1 MEQHILVSNI
11 TSEESDCIDL
21 KDHTQVTTNPG
32 SRFQTKKEPGSI
44 MKESS
49 SRGQSHSRESSGT
62 SNLSVKFTIERET
75 DDSSTPS
82 ISESVSICSSP
93 EVAGH
98 KSKCGTYSNY
108 NHPPNKG
115 KVKKKKHRS
124 ITESS
129 GISSCAACE
138 NSSENEY
145 TENGKNCEHELL
157 EDGVTHKDDQ
167 CDNFKNSVQRK
178 NRPNNQS
185 QKLDYEKV
193 NEKMH
198 NIKDTNTN
206 TNSSNAIGT
215 ELLKQYGKI
224 DECNELT
231 DQDHKSSLQNT
242 SSKK

>member
-1 MEQHILVSNI
+1 MSSFCRLIL
-11 TSEESDCIDL
+11 L
-21 KDHTQVTTNPG
+21 
-32 SRFQTKKEPGSI
+32 
-44 MKESS
+44 
-49 SRGQSHSRESSGT
+49 
-62 SNLSVKFTIERET
+62 
-75 DDSSTPS
+75 
-82 ISESVSICSSP
+82 
-93 EVAGH
+93 
-98 KSKCGTYSNY
+98 
-108 NHPPNKG
+108 NK
-115 KVKKKKHRS
+115 
-124 ITESS
+124 
-129 GISSCAACE
+129 
-138 NSSENEY
+138 
-145 TENGKNCEHELL
+145 LL
-157 EDGVTHKDDQ
+157 EDGNTRKDDQ

-198 NIKDTNTN
+198 NIKNTNTN

>member
-1 MEQHILVSNI
+1 MGSNT

-21 KDHTQVTTNPG
+21 KEHNQVTTNPG

-44 MKESS
+44 MKESP

-75 DDSSTPS
+75 DSSTPS

-93 EVAGH
+93 EVGGH
-98 KSKCGTYSNY
+98 KSKCETYSNY

-145 TENGKNCEHELL
+145 TENRKNCEHELL
-157 EDGVTHKDDQ
+157 EDGDTRKDDQ
-167 CDNFKNSVQRK
+167 CDNLKNSVQRT

-185 QKLDYEKV
+185 QILEYGKV
-193 NEKMH
+193 NAKMH
-198 NIKDTNTN
+198 NTKNKTTN
-206 TNSSNAIGT
+206 TNSNNAIDT
-215 ELLKQYGKI
+215 EALNQYGKI
-224 DECNELT
+224 NECNALKDRNEKALVE
-231 DQDHKSSLQNT
+231 NT
-242 SSKK
+242 SSKR

>member
-11 TSEESDCIDL
+11 TSEDSDCIDPNE
-21 KDHTQVTTNPG
+21 HNQVSTNPG

-44 MKESS
+44 MKQSS

-75 DDSSTPS
+75 DSSTPS

-98 KSKCGTYSNY
+98 KSKCGTYLNY
-108 NHPPNKG
+108 NHPSNKC

-145 TENGKNCEHELL
+145 TENCKNCEHELL
-157 EDGVTHKDDQ
+157 EDGDNRKDDQ
-167 CDNFKNSVQRK
+167 CDNFKNSMQRT

-185 QKLDYEKV
+185 QTLEYEKI
-193 NEKMH
+193 NANMC
-198 NIKDTNTN
+198 NIENQNTN
-206 TNSSNAIGT
+206 TNSSNAIDT
-215 ELLKQYGKI
+215 ELLNQCGKTN
-224 DECNELT
+224 ECKEVK
-231 DQDHKSSLQNT
+231 DQDQKSSVGNT
-242 SSKK
+242 SSKR

>member
-21 KDHTQVTTNPG
+21 KDHNQVTTNPG

-75 DDSSTPS
+75 DSSTPS

-93 EVAGH
+93 EVASH
-98 KSKCGTYSNY
+98 KLKCGTYSN
-108 NHPPNKG
+108 HPPNKC

-138 NSSENEY
+138 NSSENES

-157 EDGVTHKDDQ
+157 EDGDTCKDDQ

-178 NRPNNQS
+178 TRPNNQS

-198 NIKDTNTN
+198 NIKNTNTN

>member
-21 KDHTQVTTNPG
+21 KDHNQVTTNPG

-75 DDSSTPS
+75 DSSTPS

-93 EVAGH
+93 EVASH
-98 KSKCGTYSNY
+98 KLKCGTYSN
-108 NHPPNKG
+108 HPPNKC

-138 NSSENEY
+138 NSSENEC
-145 TENGKNCEHELL
+145 TENCKNCELL
-157 EDGVTHKDDQ
+157 EDGDTRKDDQ
-167 CDNFKNSVQRK
+167 CDHFKNKQRT

-185 QKLDYEKV
+185 QILEYVKV
-193 NEKMH
+193 NAKMH
-198 NIKDTNTN
+198 NIENQNTN
-206 TNSSNAIGT
+206 TNSSNAIDT
-215 ELLKQYGKI
+215 ELLKRFGKT
-224 DECNELT
+224 DECNELK
-231 DQDHKSSLQNT
+231 DQDEKSSVENT

>member
-1 MEQHILVSNI
+1 MEEHILVSNT

-21 KDHTQVTTNPG
+21 KEHNQVTTNPS

-44 MKESS
+44 MKESP

-75 DDSSTPS
+75 DSSTPS

-93 EVAGH
+93 EVGGH
-98 KSKCGTYSNY
+98 KSKCETYSNY

-145 TENGKNCEHELL
+145 TENCQNCEHELL
-157 EDGVTHKDDQ
+157 EDGDTRKDDQ
-167 CDNFKNSVQRK
+167 CDNLKNSVQRT

-185 QKLDYEKV
+185 KILEYGKV
-193 NEKMH
+193 NAKMH
-198 NIKDTNTN
+198 NTKNKTTN
-206 TNSSNAIGT
+206 TNSSNAIDT
-215 ELLKQYGKI
+215 EALNQYGKI
-224 DECNELT
+224 NECNALKDRNEKALVE
-231 DQDHKSSLQNT
+231 NT
-242 SSKK
+242 SSKR

>member
-1 MEQHILVSNI
+1 MEQHILVSNT
-11 TSEESDCIDL
+11 TSQESDCIDP
-21 KDHTQVTTNPG
+21 HEHNQVNTNPG

-75 DDSSTPS
+75 DSSTPS

-108 NHPPNKG
+108 NHPSNKC
-115 KVKKKKHRS
+115 KLKKKKHRS

-145 TENGKNCEHELL
+145 TENYKNCEHELL
-157 EDGVTHKDDQ
+157 EDGDTRKDDQ
-167 CDNFKNSVQRK
+167 CDNFKSSMQRT

-185 QKLDYEKV
+185 QILEYEKV
-193 NEKMH
+193 NATRRNMK
-198 NIKDTNTN
+198 NQDTNTS
-206 TNSSNAIGT
+206 SSNANDT
-215 ELLKQYGKI
+215 ELLKQYAKTN
-224 DECNELT
+224 ECTELK
-231 DQDHKSSLQNT
+231 DQDEKALVENT
-242 SSKK
+242 SSKR

>member
-1 MEQHILVSNI
+1 MEQHILVSNT
-11 TSEESDCIDL
+11 TSEESDCIDPNE
-21 KDHTQVTTNPG
+21 HNQVSTNPG

-75 DDSSTPS
+75 DSSTPS

-108 NHPPNKG
+108 NHPSNKF

-145 TENGKNCEHELL
+145 TENCKNCEHELL
-157 EDGVTHKDDQ
+157 EDGDTPKDDQ
-167 CDNFKNSVQRK
+167 GDNFKNSVQRT

-185 QKLDYEKV
+185 QILEYGKV
-193 NEKMH
+193 NAKTQNMK
-198 NIKDTNTN
+198 NQNTT
-206 TNSSNAIGT
+206 TNSSNAIDT
-215 ELLKQYGKI
+215 ESLNQYGKTN
-224 DECNELT
+224 ECNELN
-231 DQDHKSSLQNT
+231 DQDEKRLAENT
-242 SSKK
+242 SSKT